1 MADRVDLIKGL
12 IMQNE
17 IKSRS
22 KRGDKKQAS
31 KLLVQIKK
39 IFNDVLKEDDDNVF
53 EGDIIRLLSSP
64 AANSYISS
72 NFFPQ
77 NLSEYGRY
85 RNIIEYTSDLRLELR
100 WMIYCLH
107 FYSKE
112 ISTFVREREKYD
124 DFILLNQYE
133 EALKVVEGIE
143 KSFGP
148 SLWSLE
154 CKFYLFSNLDLDKN
168 DLMKEIP
175 ETIFGAVMNFYELK
189 NRNNVTS
196 DEYFYIAN
204 KEINIVKKYFVDAE
218 YLVEFYAYKI
228 SSLEY
233 ELDEDKILQIIG
245 VIRQT
250 SLIDRYLFLVDVCD
264 YIVTLPENDALRTML
279 KKYVLLL
286 DEIEDDHLIAV
297 RFILD
302 NTENRKRKYTPK
314 TRLDHAKCEFIK
326 GNILEAREEA
336 VDLLQKFP
344 NNIGAMNLYIESN
357 ILLGNDMKIC
367 EDKNLG
373 VLLKNLTY
381 VYTLNE
387 NRDESL
393 EVVRQLANACSQS
406 TWSKEILNNI
416 IYHCQTCDEQ
426 NYKKAEILS
435 NLQHLD
441 IETVI
446 ACLGKEKN
454 INFIEQMIKE
464 DDLYVR
470 FRNALLNEEYDNA
483 SRLCGIDQIKDLIV
497 VYNKNTSITEKI
509 KHLRKIQG
517 KDASIAIM
525 AMSNFLASIDLN
537 TYLEVAMKLSTGLI
551 IDNIYTSLFIPLEK
565 IVNYIEQ
572 SGEDIRVNIC
582 TPILYYVYATYF
594 NKEKFDDLGII
605 CEDFFLFR
613 DIERPTKMDI
623 YNQEY
628 EREEL
633 IYFLKN
639 VCSTKIMDI
648 SISSFENS
656 QERDKE
662 RVEICNILTQIDP
675 DNSREYEN
683 EIREVTQKLMINA
696 ELKIIEENRI
706 HVNVDGM
713 KDRLEKAYKSDFV
726 RYQFYQDERI
736 KQVTMVLDGDA
747 AEKLHI
753 IQNTPERILKE
764 LILHIRDAFVSSDE
778 YGLNGYLSLNIRH
791 GTLEDEL
798 RSPLNKSYLNT
809 KKDIHTGKYVLHP
822 HWENYAY
829 PQDLNVIEK
838 AITDFHIKTEAI
850 ISKLKGTYIQI
861 RTEEKVTDGIFDY
874 RLDDWDYLNITLQIQ
889 ESATFE
895 EFLDIVINH
904 LWQITERNL
913 CEIKKII
920 KNEVAQDYN
929 NAFEELKVAISKIR
943 NKTQLRDLQQKIAE
957 ASTDMPNTLDKI
969 CYWFQRST
977 ESKHNDFDLQFAFNL
992 GLQTIKNMH
1001 PEKRFIAK
1009 ALKPVESEKIPGW
1022 YLKNFD
1028 GIFYNLFDNIYKKA
1042 ISSDGINIEI
1052 RYELRYKEQKFYIYI
1067 ENDYNCATD
1076 ILDDEL
1082 KVEQAKELIRTGK
1095 YLERVKG
1102 EGGTGIPKIVKIIAY
1117 DLKKIPDIDFG
1128 YIKERNIFFMKI
1140 KF

>member
-426 NYKKAEILS
+426 NY
-435 NLQHLD
+435 
-441 IETVI
+441 
-446 ACLGKEKN
+446 
-454 INFIEQMIKE
+454 
-464 DDLYVR
+464 
-470 FRNALLNEEYDNA
+470 
-483 SRLCGIDQIKDLIV
+483 
-497 VYNKNTSITEKI
+497 
-509 KHLRKIQG
+509 
-517 KDASIAIM
+517 
-525 AMSNFLASIDLN
+525 
-537 TYLEVAMKLSTGLI
+537 
-551 IDNIYTSLFIPLEK
+551 
-565 IVNYIEQ
+565 
-572 SGEDIRVNIC
+572 
-582 TPILYYVYATYF
+582 
-594 NKEKFDDLGII
+594 
-605 CEDFFLFR
+605 
-613 DIERPTKMDI
+613 
-623 YNQEY
+623 
-628 EREEL
+628 
-633 IYFLKN
+633 
-639 VCSTKIMDI
+639 
-648 SISSFENS
+648 
-656 QERDKE
+656 
-662 RVEICNILTQIDP
+662 
-675 DNSREYEN
+675 
-683 EIREVTQKLMINA
+683 
-696 ELKIIEENRI
+696 
-706 HVNVDGM
+706 
-713 KDRLEKAYKSDFV
+713 
-726 RYQFYQDERI
+726 
-736 KQVTMVLDGDA
+736 
-747 AEKLHI
+747 
-753 IQNTPERILKE
+753 
-764 LILHIRDAFVSSDE
+764 
-778 YGLNGYLSLNIRH
+778 
-791 GTLEDEL
+791 
-798 RSPLNKSYLNT
+798 
-809 KKDIHTGKYVLHP
+809 
-822 HWENYAY
+822 
-829 PQDLNVIEK
+829 
-838 AITDFHIKTEAI
+838 
-850 ISKLKGTYIQI
+850 
-861 RTEEKVTDGIFDY
+861 
-874 RLDDWDYLNITLQIQ
+874 
-889 ESATFE
+889 
-895 EFLDIVINH
+895 
-904 LWQITERNL
+904 
-913 CEIKKII
+913 
-920 KNEVAQDYN
+920 
-929 NAFEELKVAISKIR
+929 
-943 NKTQLRDLQQKIAE
+943 
-957 ASTDMPNTLDKI
+957 
-969 CYWFQRST
+969 
-977 ESKHNDFDLQFAFNL
+977 
-992 GLQTIKNMH
+992 
-1001 PEKRFIAK
+1001 
-1009 ALKPVESEKIPGW
+1009 
-1022 YLKNFD
+1022 
-1028 GIFYNLFDNIYKKA
+1028 
-1042 ISSDGINIEI
+1042 
-1052 RYELRYKEQKFYIYI
+1052 
-1067 ENDYNCATD
+1067 
-1076 ILDDEL
+1076 
-1082 KVEQAKELIRTGK
+1082 
-1095 YLERVKG
+1095 
-1102 EGGTGIPKIVKIIAY
+1102 
-1117 DLKKIPDIDFG
+1117 
-1128 YIKERNIFFMKI
+1128 
-1140 KF
+1140 